1 MADELSQSEID
12 ALLSQGLSGVSSPA
26 ESIKENSMQGGSKT
40 IKSPSINSG
49 PINKDIES
57 LLMDVS
63 LNMKIEI
70 GRTKLS
76 IDQVL
81 RLREGSV
88 VELDKVA
95 GDPVDILVN
104 NRLVDKGEILVL
116 NEAFVFV
123 LQKLYPLKND
133 WRAGYKLN

>member
-1 MADELSQSEID
+1 MADELSQAEID
-12 ALLSQGLSGVSSPA
+12 ALLSQGPSGLADEPESAREAPASS
-26 ESIKENSMQGGSKT
+26 SSKT
-40 IKSPSINSG
+40 IKKPPAMSG

-70 GRTKLS
+70 GRTKLT

-104 NRLVDKGEILVL
+104 NRLVAKGEILVL
-116 NEAFVFV
+116 NEAFCIRITEIVSPKER
-123 LQKLYPLKND
+123 LARGL
-133 WRAGYKLN
+133 

>member
-1 MADELSQSEID
+1 MADELSQAEID
-12 ALLSQGLSGVSSPA
+12 ALLSQGVSDTDTSSENVKASAPQTA
-26 ESIKENSMQGGSKT
+26 KPIKNPMMSAS
-40 IKSPSINSG
+40 

-95 GDPVDILVN
+95 GDPVDVLVN
-104 NRLVDKGEILVL
+104 NRLVAKGEILVL
-116 NEAFVFV
+116 NEAFCIRITEIVSPKER
-123 LQKLYPLKND
+123 LARGL
-133 WRAGYKLN
+133 

>member
-1 MADELSQSEID
+1 MADELSQAEID
-12 ALLSQGLSGVSSPA
+12 ALLSQGVSDTDSSSEKVK
-26 ESIKENSMQGGSKT
+26 ESAPQQSKT
-40 IKSPSINSG
+40 IKNPMMSAS

-70 GRTKLS
+70 GRTRLS

-95 GDPVDILVN
+95 GDPVDVLVN
-104 NRLVDKGEILVL
+104 NRLVAKGEILVL
-116 NEAFVFV
+116 NEAFCIRITEIVSPKER
-123 LQKLYPLKND
+123 LARGL
-133 WRAGYKLN
+133 

>member
-1 MADELSQSEID
+1 MADELSQAEID
-12 ALLSQGLSGVSSPA
+12 ALLSQGAASLNEV
-26 ESIKENSMQGGSKT
+26 EETTKEAPPTT
-40 IKSPSINSG
+40 IKGVKKPGIISGG

-57 LLMDVS
+57 LLMDVA

-104 NRLVDKGEILVL
+104 NRLVAKGEILVL
-116 NEAFVFV
+116 NEAFCIRITEIISPKER
-123 LQKLYPLKND
+123 LS
-133 WRAGYKLN
+133 RGM

>member
-12 ALLSQGLSGVSSPA
+12 ALLSQGLSGANSAA
-26 ESIKENSMQGGSKT
+26 EPVKENTSQASKT
-40 IKSPSINSG
+40 IKSPVMSSG

-104 NRLVDKGEILVL
+104 NRLVAKGEILVL
-116 NEAFVFV
+116 NEAFCIRITEIVSPKER
-123 LQKLYPLKND
+123 LARGL
-133 WRAGYKLN
+133 

>member
-1 MADELSQSEID
+1 MADELSQAEID
-12 ALLSQGLSGVSSPA
+12 ALLSQGVSDTDSSSEKVK
-26 ESIKENSMQGGSKT
+26 ESAPQQSKPIKNPMMSAS
-40 IKSPSINSG
+40 

-70 GRTKLS
+70 GRTRLS

-95 GDPVDILVN
+95 GDPVDVLVN
-104 NRLVDKGEILVL
+104 NRLVAKGEILVL
-116 NEAFVFV
+116 NEAFCIRITEIVSPKER
-123 LQKLYPLKND
+123 LARGL
-133 WRAGYKLN
+133 

>member
-104 NRLVDKGEILVL
+104 NRLVAKGEILVL
-116 NEAFVFV
+116 NEAFCIRITEIVSPKER
-123 LQKLYPLKND
+123 LARGL
-133 WRAGYKLN
+133 

>member
-1 MADELSQSEID
+1 
-12 ALLSQGLSGVSSPA
+12 
-26 ESIKENSMQGGSKT
+26 
-40 IKSPSINSG
+40 
-49 PINKDIES
+49 
-57 LLMDVS
+57 MDVS

-104 NRLVDKGEILVL
+104 NRLVAKGEILVL
-116 NEAFVFV
+116 NEAFCIRITEIVSPKER
-123 LQKLYPLKND
+123 LARGL
-133 WRAGYKLN
+133 

>member
-1 MADELSQSEID
+1 MADELSQAEID
-12 ALLSQGLSGVSSPA
+12 ALLSQGSSGISEVS
-26 ESIKENSMQGGSKT
+26 ESSKEASVAPNP
-40 IKSPSINSG
+40 KSVKKVAAPSTS
-49 PINKDIES
+49 INKDIES

-104 NRLVDKGEILVL
+104 NRLVAKGEILVL
-116 NEAFVFV
+116 NEAFCIRITEIVSPRER
-123 LQKLYPLKND
+123 LARGL
-133 WRAGYKLN
+133 

>member
-1 MADELSQSEID
+1 MADELSQAEID
-12 ALLSQGLSGVSSPA
+12 ALLSQGLSGVDEVAEPVKEAPSS
-26 ESIKENSMQGGSKT
+26 SSKNVRKIST
-40 IKSPSINSG
+40 PSAS
-49 PINKDIES
+49 INKDIES

-104 NRLVDKGEILVL
+104 NRLVAKGEILVL
-116 NEAFVFV
+116 NEAFCIRITEIVSPKER
-123 LQKLYPLKND
+123 LARGL
-133 WRAGYKLN
+133 

>member
-1 MADELSQSEID
+1 MADELSQAEID
-12 ALLSQGLSGVSSPA
+12 ALLSQGLSAVNDEA
-26 ESIKENSMQGGSKT
+26 EEAKEAIATPNLKNVRKAPVM
-40 IKSPSINSG
+40 SG

-76 IDQVL
+76 IDHVL

-104 NRLVDKGEILVL
+104 NRLVAKGEVLVL
-116 NEAFVFV
+116 NEAFCIRITEIVSPKER
-123 LQKLYPLKND
+123 LARGL
-133 WRAGYKLN
+133 